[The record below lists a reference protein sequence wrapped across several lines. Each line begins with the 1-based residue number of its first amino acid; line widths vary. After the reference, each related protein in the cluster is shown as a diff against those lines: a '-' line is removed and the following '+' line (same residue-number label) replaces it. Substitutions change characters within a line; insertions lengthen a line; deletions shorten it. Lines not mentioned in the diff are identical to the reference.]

1 MAAYKIKKEGDKY
14 YTLFFLE
21 RGKSATEGI
30 VMCGDFEDLK
40 ETEGLPWNT
49 LVYSREVYSR
59 DGKDQDFKKGD
70 YDLMIESIGEIDYN
84 SYRKDFEKSFTVFQ
98 VENYKFKHK
107 FDDPGL
113 ISSTDYLT
121 IKFEKFWSD
130 CNIKDGCDFEALIA
144 GIRRDISLRK
154 LGI

>member
-21 RGKSATEGI
+21 RGKSVSDGIVSVGDFDDLKKSEGI
-30 VMCGDFEDLK
+30 
-40 ETEGLPWNT
+40 PWNT
-49 LVYSREVYSR
+49 LVYSRN
-59 DGKDQDFKKGD
+59 GKGEDFNKGD
-70 YDLMIESIGEIDYN
+70 YDLMIESVGEIDYN
-84 SYRKDFEKSFTVFQ
+84 SYRKEFEKSFTVFQ

-107 FDDPGL
+107 FEDPSL

-121 IKFEKFWSD
+121 VKFEKSWPD
-130 CNIKDGCDFEALIA
+130 CNIKDGQQLEALIA

>member
-40 ETEGLPWNT
+40 ETAGLPWNT
-49 LVYSREVYSR
+49 LVYSRN
-59 DGKDQDFKKGD
+59 GKGQDFKKGD

-98 VENYKFKHK
+98 VESYKFKHR

-121 IKFEKFWSD
+121 IKFEMAWPD
-130 CNIKDGCDFEALIA
+130 CNIKDGRDFEALIA

>member
-14 YTLFFLE
+14 YTIFFLE

-30 VMCGDFEDLK
+30 VMCGDFDDLK

-49 LVYSREVYSR
+49 LVYSRN
-59 DGKDQDFKKGD
+59 GKDQDFKKGD

-84 SYRKDFEKSFTVFQ
+84 SYNKEFAKSFTVFQ
-98 VENYKFKHK
+98 VESHK
-107 FDDPGL
+107 FVHKFEDPGL
-113 ISSTDYLT
+113 IISTDYLT
-121 IKFEKFWSD
+121 VKFEKSWQNCSI
-130 CNIKDGCDFEALIA
+130 NDGQGFEALIA

>member
-14 YTLFFLE
+14 YSIFFFE

-30 VMCGDFEDLK
+30 VMAGDFEDLQ

-49 LVYSREVYSR
+49 LVYSR
-59 DGKDQDFKKGD
+59 DGKKEEFKKGD
-70 YDLMIESIGEIDYN
+70 YDLMIESVGEIDYL
-84 SYRKDFEKSFTVFQ
+84 SYKKDLNLKSFTVFQ
-98 VENYKFKHK
+98 VESYKFKHR

-121 IKFEKFWSD
+121 IKFEMAWTD
-130 CNIKDGCDFEALIA
+130 CNIKDGRDFESLIA

>member
-1 MAAYKIKKEGDKY
+1 MAAYKIKQQGDKY

-21 RGKSATEGI
+21 RGKPVFEGI
-30 VMCGDFEDLK
+30 VAVGDYDFLNASG
-40 ETEGLPWNT
+40 GLPWNT
-49 LVYSREVYSR
+49 LVYSRN
-59 DGKDQDFKKGD
+59 GKKEDFNKGD
-70 YDLMIESIGEIDYN
+70 YDLLIESVGEIDFD
-84 SYRKDFEKSFTVFQ
+84 SYRKEFEKSFTVFQ

-107 FDDPGL
+107 FEDPGL

-121 IKFEKFWSD
+121 VKFEKSWPE
-130 CNIKDGCDFEALIA
+130 CNIKDGQQLEALIS

>member
-14 YTLFFLE
+14 YTIFFLE
-21 RGKSATEGI
+21 RGKSAMEGI
-30 VMCGDFEDLK
+30 VMGGDFDDLK

-49 LVYSREVYSR
+49 LVYSRN
-59 DGKDQDFKKGD
+59 GKQDFKKGD
-70 YDLMIESIGEIDYN
+70 YDLMIESVGEIDYN
-84 SYRKDFEKSFTVFQ
+84 SYIKEFEKSFTVFQ
-98 VENYKFKHK
+98 VESHKFVHK

-113 ISSTDYLT
+113 IRFIGGSTDYLT
-121 IKFEKFWSD
+121 VKFEKSWPD
-130 CNIKDGCDFEALIA
+130 CKIKDGKDLEALIA

>member
-1 MAAYKIKKEGDKY
+1 MAAYKIKQQGDKY

-21 RGKSATEGI
+21 RGKPVFEGI
-30 VMCGDFEDLK
+30 TAVGDFDDLK

-49 LVYSREVYSR
+49 LVYSRN
-59 DGKDQDFKKGD
+59 GKKEDFNKGD
-70 YDLMIESIGEIDYN
+70 YDLLIESVGEIDFD
-84 SYRKDFEKSFTVFQ
+84 SYRKEFEKSFTVFQ

-107 FDDPGL
+107 FEDPGL

-121 IKFEKFWSD
+121 VKFEKSWPE
-130 CNIKDGCDFEALIA
+130 CNIKDGQQLEALIS

>member
-14 YTLFFLE
+14 YSIFFLE

-30 VMCGDFEDLK
+30 VMGGDFEDLE

-49 LVYSREVYSR
+49 LVYSR
-59 DGKDQDFKKGD
+59 DGKKEEFKKGD
-70 YDLMIESIGEIDYN
+70 YDLMIESVGEIDYR
-84 SYRKDFEKSFTVFQ
+84 SYIKDFGKSFNVFQ
-98 VENYKFKHK
+98 VESHK
-107 FDDPGL
+107 FTYRYDDPRL

-121 IKFEKFWSD
+121 IKFEKSWKNCSI
-130 CNIKDGCDFEALIA
+130 NNGQELEALIA

>member
-14 YTLFFLE
+14 YTIFFLE
-21 RGKSATEGI
+21 RGKSPMEGI
-30 VMCGDFEDLK
+30 VMVGDFEDLK

-49 LVYSREVYSR
+49 LVYSRN
-59 DGKDQDFKKGD
+59 GKGQDFKKGD

-98 VENYKFKHK
+98 VESYKFKHR

-121 IKFEKFWSD
+121 IKFERSWPD
-130 CNIKDGCDFEALIA
+130 CNIKDGRDFEALIA
-144 GIRRDISLRK
+144 GIRRDISLKK

>member
-1 MAAYKIKKEGDKY
+1 MAAYKIRKEGDKY

-21 RGKSATEGI
+21 RGNPVVDGI
-30 VMCGDFEDLK
+30 VTGGDFDDLK

-49 LVYSREVYSR
+49 LVYSRN
-59 DGKDQDFKKGD
+59 GKGQDFKKGD

-84 SYRKDFEKSFTVFQ
+84 SYKKEFAKSFTVFQ
-98 VENYKFKHK
+98 VESYKFKHR

-121 IKFEKFWSD
+121 VKFEKSWPD
-130 CNIKDGCDFEALIA
+130 CNIKDGRDFEALIA
-144 GIRRDISLRK
+144 GIRRDISLKK

>member
-14 YTLFFLE
+14 YSIFFLE

-30 VMCGDFEDLK
+30 VMAGDFEDLQ

-49 LVYSREVYSR
+49 LVYSR
-59 DGKDQDFKKGD
+59 DGKKEEFKKGD
-70 YDLMIESIGEIDYN
+70 YDLMIESVGEIDYL
-84 SYRKDFEKSFTVFQ
+84 SYKKDLNLKSFTVFQ
-98 VENYKFKHK
+98 VESYKFKHR

-121 IKFEKFWSD
+121 IKFEMAWPD
-130 CNIKDGCDFEALIA
+130 CNIKDGRDFESLIA

>member
-14 YTLFFLE
+14 YSIFFLE
-21 RGKSATEGI
+21 RGKSAMKGI
-30 VMCGDFEDLK
+30 MMAGDFDELK
-40 ETEGLPWNT
+40 ETTGIPFNT
-49 LVYSREVYSR
+49 LVYSRN
-59 DGKDQDFKKGD
+59 GKGEDFKKGD
-70 YDLMIESIGEIDYN
+70 YDLMIESIGEIDYH
-84 SYRKDFEKSFTVFQ
+84 SYMKDFEKSFTVFQ

-130 CNIKDGCDFEALIA
+130 CNIKDGRDFEALIA

>member
-14 YTLFFLE
+14 YTIFFLQ
-21 RGKSATEGI
+21 RGKSPMEGI
-30 VMCGDFEDLK
+30 VMGGDFEDLK

-49 LVYSREVYSR
+49 LAYSRN
-59 DGKDQDFKKGD
+59 GKGQDFKKGD

-98 VENYKFKHK
+98 VESYKFKHR

-121 IKFEKFWSD
+121 VKFERSWPE
-130 CNIKDGCDFEALIA
+130 CNINNGQELDALIS

>member
-1 MAAYKIKKEGDKY
+1 MAAYKIKKEGDKFY
-14 YTLFFLE
+14 SIFFLE
-21 RGKSATEGI
+21 RGKSATDGI
-30 VMCGDFEDLK
+30 VTGGDFEDLK
-40 ETEGLPWNT
+40 ETAGLPWNT
-49 LVYSREVYSR
+49 LVYSKN
-59 DGKDQDFKKGD
+59 GNGLDFKKGD

-84 SYRKDFEKSFTVFQ
+84 SYRKEFEKSFTVFQ
-98 VENYKFKHK
+98 VENYKFKHR

-121 IKFEKFWSD
+121 VKFEKSWPD
-130 CNIKDGCDFEALIA
+130 CNIKDGQQLEALIS